1 MDTFTIVGIVVLVGV
16 ALVLVLYPLWQQTR
30 HEVSFQANGS
40 GQTLEE
46 YEARYQAQLA
56 AIKDLMFDYEM
67 GKVSSEDYETFVTK
81 AKLEAAEIRQHLDSL
96 SVAPASNG
104 INAALDAEIEALITR
119 LRHNAPASSDDN
131 TLEEEVDAEIELL
144 KQTQPE
150 AITGIICPN
159 CNHVLQPDDA
169 FCSRCGQPAPA
180 PEPASDV
187 CPQCGHTVQPDDAFC
202 ARCGT
207 ALAKDKRYQDARI

>member
-1 MDTFTIVGIVVLVGV
+1 MDTFTIIGILVLVGI

-30 HEVSFQANGS
+30 IKTSFQANRAGDS
-40 GQTLEE
+40 LEE

-67 GKVSSEDYETFVTK
+67 GKVSSEDYETLVTK
-81 AKLEAAEIRQHLDSL
+81 AKLEAAKIRQQMDHFSAVPESGD
-96 SVAPASNG
+96 
-104 INAALDAEIEALITR
+104 IDAAMDAEIEALITR
-119 LRHNAPASSDDN
+119 LRHNASENDKV
-131 TLEEEVDAEIELL
+131 LLQEVDAEIESL
-144 KQTQPE
+144 KSVQPQ
-150 AITGIICPN
+150 ATTGIVCPA
-159 CNHVLQPDDA
+159 CSHVLQPDDA
-169 FCSRCGQPAPA
+169 FCSRCGQPAPP

-207 ALAKDKRYQDARI
+207 ALAKDKSYQDARI